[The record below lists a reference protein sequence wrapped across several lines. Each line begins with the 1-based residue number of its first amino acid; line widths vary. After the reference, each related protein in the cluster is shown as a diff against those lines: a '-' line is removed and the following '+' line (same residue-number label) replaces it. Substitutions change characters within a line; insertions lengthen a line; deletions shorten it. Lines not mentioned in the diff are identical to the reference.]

1 MSIWHVYPTYIRLV
15 DGSHIPL
22 VLMFQTDTREL
33 VGGTVADTHEKVSS
47 WIRDLTA
54 AHGVPEEVIH
64 VDDSSFPG
72 LTDAITVGL
81 AHRGYQLGTELQP
94 HVNDLVW
101 VIDEGRRSIATINA
115 ARPASAIHITH
126 ALRGLLTSF
135 AQTHETVV
143 AIRRLDAGAGPM
155 KEAAAGLPPVAVV
168 LDIDGVIAPI
178 GASTQWVDDT
188 MIGDDEGG
196 VHLSPLMCAALD
208 DLHRPG
214 QVGCYWL
221 TDWTH
226 TMRHH
231 LDLLPGRSWA
241 EITAPADTPARP
253 VRPEDRWNPAPW
265 WKQRALDDFLRR
277 HPEIRHVVWIDA
289 RLRPDHASPAVGVLE
304 PCAMWTGTG
313 RLANCTNVLLV
324 APDMRA
330 GLTSDDLSSLA
341 DWIATHTAPAS
352 NASRRRAAEPPRPH
366 LIYGDHPS
374 EELQSHLHDFLR
386 DARAPRSRTPPAGP
400 S

>member
-64 VDDSSFPG
+64 VDGSSFPG

-101 VIDEGRRSIATINA
+101 VIDEGRRSIAAINA

-168 LDIDGVIAPI
+168 LDIDGVIATI
-178 GASTQWVDDT
+178 GASTQWVDT
-188 MIGDDEGG
+188 
-196 VHLSPLMCAALD
+196 
-208 DLHRPG
+208 R
-214 QVGCYWL
+214 
-221 TDWTH
+221 
-226 TMRHH
+226 
-231 LDLLPGRSWA
+231 
-241 EITAPADTPARP
+241 
-253 VRPEDRWNPAPW
+253 
-265 WKQRALDDFLRR
+265 
-277 HPEIRHVVWIDA
+277 
-289 RLRPDHASPAVGVLE
+289 
-304 PCAMWTGTG
+304 
-313 RLANCTNVLLV
+313 
-324 APDMRA
+324 
-330 GLTSDDLSSLA
+330 
-341 DWIATHTAPAS
+341 
-352 NASRRRAAEPPRPH
+352 
-366 LIYGDHPS
+366 
-374 EELQSHLHDFLR
+374 
-386 DARAPRSRTPPAGP
+386 
-400 S
+400 